1 MASLD
6 IYHRKRNFART
17 PEPAGS
23 IDELMDLA
31 DSTKGGKF
39 VIHKHDAS
47 RLHYDLRLE
56 QNGVLTSW
64 AVPKGPSLIPGEKRL
79 AVKVEDHPLEYGDFE
94 GTIPKEEYG
103 GGTVML
109 WDRGRWAPLES
120 EKAHKKKQEDRID
133 FVLAGEKLQ
142 GVWTLVKTSARDAKK
157 TNQWLL
163 IKRHDTVS
171 DNSELT
177 DLSVATGRSMEE
189 IATGI
194 DVDKQTK
201 VGKQDSDSKGKKNTS
216 STSAKKAAIAPAAK
230 NKTELFSTK
239 GAKKKPLPKKME
251 AVLASPVKAAPE
263 GEDWLHEI
271 KFDGYRILATCT
283 QDDVRLISRN
293 ANDWTRKFA
302 EVREHLDKLAA
313 DQAILD
319 GEIVALSQDGTSSF
333 RNLQEALSARDTRGL
348 VYQVF
353 DILYLNGYDLTDLP
367 LHRRKVILHQLLTES
382 GFLNSPSVIR
392 YTDHI
397 LGHGPEFFQQAS
409 QLGLEGIISKKVDS
423 LYRGGRGNI
432 WLKSKSSNHEEF
444 LICGYTRPNGARKG
458 FGALLLG
465 AWQDGELIYTGRVGT
480 GFSRNVLLSLYE
492 RLRDL
497 ASDICPLSS
506 PPESEPRVRWVTP
519 ELVAEVE
526 FTEWTRDG
534 VLRHSSFRGLRE
546 DKNPTDIHLPDA
558 APQALVTK
566 PAVTKRSSVT
576 IDASPAPEPGTK
588 KTSSKVR
595 RNTTTTIAGVKLSNP
610 DRILFPDQGITKLHL
625 AQYYEEIADWILP
638 HISRR
643 PLSLVRCPDGRTGEC
658 FFQKHPRSA
667 ISEAIPRIDI
677 VEKENNRT
685 AKKTRTS
692 ASKHSKIAGN
702 ENTKPYFY
710 VTTLPH
716 LIGLVQAGALELHVW
731 GSTVDN
737 LECPDQLVF
746 DLDPASDVSMREIFR
761 VAEEL
766 KQRLDDLGLNT
777 FLRVTG
783 GKGLHLVVPLVPKL
797 KWDEAKAFC
806 RALAQRAASDDKKR
820 LTANMSR
827 SKRHGRTFIDY
838 LRNGRGA
845 TAIASYSTRARPGAP
860 VAVPISW
867 DELNET
873 LTPNRYTMEN
883 LNRRLGALSD
893 DPWKEFDKARRP
905 LTAKMMTAVGAKI

>member
-6 IYHRKRNFART
+6 TYHKKRNFSRT

-23 IDELMDLA
+23 ADELLAQA

-56 QNGVLTSW
+56 QDGVLTSW
-64 AVPKGPSLIPGEKRL
+64 AVPKGPSLVPGEKRL

-120 EKAHKKKQEDRID
+120 ENSHKKTREDRID

-157 TNQWLL
+157 ANQWLL
-163 IKRHDTVS
+163 IKKHDTVS
-171 DNSELT
+171 DGSELT

-194 DVDKQTK
+194 NVDKQLATSEKKPKTK
-201 VGKQDSDSKGKKNTS
+201 TPKKQKPVLGKSVKK
-216 STSAKKAAIAPAAK
+216 SAAQSAAK
-230 NKTELFSTK
+230 SKIELSSLE
-239 GAKKKPLPKKME
+239 GAKKKSPPKKME

-263 GEDWLHEI
+263 GEEWLHEI
-271 KFDGYRILATCT
+271 KFDGYRILANCSG
-283 QDDVRLISRN
+283 DEIRLISRN

-302 EVREHLDKLAA
+302 EVRDHLNKLAA
-313 DQAILD
+313 DKAILD

-353 DILYLNGYDLTDLP
+353 DILYLNGYDLTSLK
-367 LHRRKVILHQLLTES
+367 LQQRKVILHQLLSES
-382 GFLNSPSVIR
+382 GFLDSPSVIR

-397 LGHGPEFFQQAS
+397 PGHGPEFFQQAC

-432 WLKSKSSNHEEF
+432 WLKSKCSNHEEF

-465 AWQDGELIYTGRVGT
+465 AWHEGELVYTGRVGT

-492 RLRDL
+492 RLKEL
-497 ASDICPLSS
+497 ANDSCPFAA
-506 PPESEPRVRWVTP
+506 PPENEPGVRWVSP
-519 ELVAEVE
+519 ELIAEVE

-546 DKNPTDIHLPDA
+546 DKTPKDIRLPEAAPHAEFKKSFATIRSHVKSDA
-558 APQALVTK
+558 AEQETK
-566 PAVTKRSSVT
+566 AT
-576 IDASPAPEPGTK
+576 GG
-588 KTSSKVR
+588 KVR
-595 RNTTTTIAGVKLSNP
+595 RNASATVANVKLSNP

-638 HISRR
+638 HISNR
-643 PLSLVRCPDGRTGEC
+643 PVSLVRCPDGRNGEC

-667 ISEAIPRIDI
+667 ISEAIPRIEI
-677 VEKENNRT
+677 PEKENTKILEKERT
-685 AKKTRTS
+685 KTSETES
-692 ASKHSKIAGN
+692 
-702 ENTKPYFY
+702 TKPYFY
-710 VTTLPH
+710 INTLPH

-731 GSTVDN
+731 GSRVDN
-737 LECPDQLVF
+737 LECPDMLVF
-746 DLDPASDVSMREIFR
+746 DLDPASDVSMQEIFR
-761 VAEEL
+761 VADEL

-820 LTANMSR
+820 LTANMSK

-860 VAVPISW
+860 VAVPVSW

-873 LTPNRYTMEN
+873 LTPNRYTLEN
-883 LNRRLGALSD
+883 LHRRLRALPD

-905 LTAKMMTAVGAKI
+905 LTAKMLAAIGVKQ